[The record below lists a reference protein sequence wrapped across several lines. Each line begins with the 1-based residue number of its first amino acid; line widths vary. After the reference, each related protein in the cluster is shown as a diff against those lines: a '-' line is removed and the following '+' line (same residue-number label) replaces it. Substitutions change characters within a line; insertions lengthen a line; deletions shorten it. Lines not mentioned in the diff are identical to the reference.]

1 MCGITGY
8 IDLTGNSTPEVLSNM
23 VEVLNHRG
31 PNDAGIR
38 KIKSKYAVVGLGQTR
53 LSIIDLSNAGHQ
65 PMKYKH
71 FTIVFNGEIYNYQ
84 EIKDELIKQG
94 HQFET
99 KTDTEVILHAF
110 ETWGTNC
117 VQHFIGM
124 FSFVIYDQ
132 KEEELYGFRDR
143 TGVKPF
149 FYYEHDGLF
158 LFASEL
164 KSFHQHPYFKK
175 DINKNSLASYFD
187 LGYIPAPSS
196 IFNHTYKLEAG
207 HFIKFSLETKELE
220 ITQYWDALSY
230 YSKPKLIIDYKDAKS
245 ELRNLLKS
253 AFDYRMV
260 ADVNVGVFLSGGYD
274 SSAVAAILQH
284 NSSSTLKTFTIG
296 FDEGNNEAPFAK
308 ETASYLG
315 TEHHELICTAKEAQ
329 SIIPTLPYFYDEP
342 FADSSSIPT
351 ILVSEFAK
359 KHVTVAL
366 SADGGD
372 EVFGGYDSYGSIQK
386 KTAILNKVPTNVK
399 PVLAKSLRL
408 LSNNIPD
415 TFAVTKHK
423 IHGISKAL
431 NKDALK
437 QAKGLINAMSSL
449 PVMYQQNVFNI
460 NVRSVDAL
468 EEIDESVFSNEVELA
483 MCMDYKKYLPDD
495 ILTKVDRATMSVGLE
510 GREPLLDHRIIEFVA
525 QLPLEY
531 KFDGSTSK
539 RILKEVVHEY
549 IPKNM
554 MDRPKAGFSLPIYN
568 WLRGDLAYLIDEYLN
583 EERLKTSGLFNI
595 SFVLKQIALFKRN
608 QLHYQ
613 PFIWKLLM
621 FQMWW
626 DKWMVK

>member
-8 IDLTGNSTPEVLSNM
+8 IDLTGKATTEVLSNM
-23 VEVLNHRG
+23 VEVLKHRG
-31 PNDAGIR
+31 PNDSGVR
-38 KIKSKYAVVGLGQTR
+38 KIKSKLAVVGLGQTR
-53 LSIIDLSNAGHQ
+53 LSIIDLSKAGHQ

-71 FTIVFNGEIYNYQ
+71 YTIIFNGEIYNYK
-84 EIKDELIKQG
+84 EIKDGLIKQG

-99 KTDTEVILHAF
+99 STDTEVILHAF

-117 VQHFIGM
+117 VKHFIGM

-143 TGVKPF
+143 AGVKPF
-149 FYYEHDGLF
+149 YYYQKDGLF

-164 KSFHQHPYFKK
+164 KSFHQHPFFNKE
-175 DINKNSLASYFD
+175 INKNALSSYFD
-187 LGYIPAPSS
+187 LGYIPTPSS
-196 IFNHTYKLEAG
+196 IFKNTYKLEAG
-207 HFIKFSLETKELE
+207 HFINFSIERNEFK
-220 ITQYWDALSY
+220 ITQYWDVLSY
-230 YSKPKLIIDYKDAKS
+230 YSKPKLIIDYKDAKN
-245 ELRNLLKS
+245 ELKSILKS
-253 AFDYRMV
+253 AFEYRMV

-284 NSSSTLKTFTIG
+284 NSSSALKTFTIG

-308 ETASYLG
+308 ETASFLG
-315 TEHHELICTAKEAQ
+315 TEHNELICTAKEAQ

-359 KHVTVAL
+359 KYVTVAL

-372 EVFGGYDSYGSIQK
+372 EVFGGYDNYRSIQK
-386 KTAILNKVPTNVK
+386 KTVVLNKVPTNVK
-399 PVLAKSLRL
+399 PVLAKSLSL

-415 TFAVTKHK
+415 TFAAIKHK

-437 QAKGLINAMSSL
+437 QAKHLINAMSSL
-449 PVMYQQNVFNI
+449 PIIYQKNI
-460 NVRSVDAL
+460 FSNHASRV
-468 EEIDESVFSNEVELA
+468 ETMEKIDESIFSNEVELA
-483 MCMDYKKYLPDD
+483 MGIDYKMYLPDD

-510 GREPLLDHRIIEFVA
+510 GREPLLDHRIIEFAA

-531 KFDGSTSK
+531 KFDGTTSK
-539 RILKEVVHEY
+539 KIFKEVVHEY
-549 IPKNM
+549 IPKSM

-568 WLRGDLAYLIDEYLN
+568 WLRGDLAYLIDEFLN
-583 EERLKTSGLFNI
+583 QERLKLSGLFNV
-595 SFVLKQIALFKRN
+595 SYVLKQIALFKSN
-608 QLHYQ
+608 KLHYQ

-621 FQMWW
+621 FQMWYE
-626 DKWMVK
+626 KWIKK